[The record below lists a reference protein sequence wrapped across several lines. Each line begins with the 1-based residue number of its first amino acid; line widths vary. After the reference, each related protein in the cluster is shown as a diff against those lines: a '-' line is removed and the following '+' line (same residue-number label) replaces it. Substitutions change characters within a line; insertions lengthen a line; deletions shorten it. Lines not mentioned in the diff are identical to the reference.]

1 MHHHF
6 GFIVCLSVCG
16 ETPCCVGGG
25 QSFLAVYLLHAWTV
39 WKLCVGQTPRR
50 GRFMELLS
58 AVYATAASPHAE
70 CSGSA
75 PLSVWA
81 AFFIYGPNK
90 SLHGLFYLH
99 HGQTE
104 LGLEK
109 KSLFET
115 CFQLCCCSLLLQM
128 TLNPMIIFCP
138 VLNGFCVST
147 KTKHVTGFPEN
158 KQVLSEGKHLLMKI

>member
-6 GFIVCLSVCG
+6 GFIVFLSVCG

-39 WKLCVGQTPRR
+39 WKLCVGQTPAEAGSWNYCLRC
-50 GRFMELLS
+50 MLQQHHLMLNAQVLHHYLCELLS
-58 AVYATAASPHAE
+58 SFMDRIKAR
-70 CSGSA
+70 SGSFISTMA
-75 PLSVWA
+75 RESWVWKK
-81 AFFIYGPNK
+81 NK
-90 SLHGLFYLH
+90 
-99 HGQTE
+99 
-104 LGLEK
+104 K
-109 KSLFET
+109 FET

-147 KTKHVTGFPEN
+147 KTQHVTGFPE
-158 KQVLSEGKHLLMKI
+158 